1 MNMITGSNV
10 LAMLTERAKEMLEA
24 LAGITAVTNENCGD
38 VKDLADDGLKLSREI
53 DESRALAKKPHLDSA
68 KSVDDAF
75 NPLRDTVEAAA
86 RSVKNLVEAFVIAEK
101 KRAEAEAAEARRKA
115 EELLAAQAEED
126 PFLADT
132 TAIAE
137 AQTAV
142 AIADTRAM
150 ASRQV
155 MSATGLSKAS
165 SLRTVRTA
173 VVKDA
178 KALVLFYAEHPD
190 VLGAATKC
198 ANAAIRAAKGGP
210 CVIPGIEIKE
220 EEKLV

>member
-1 MNMITGSNV
+1 MNMMLGSNA
-10 LAMLTERAKEMLEA
+10 LAMLTEQAKEMLEA
-24 LAGITAVTNENCGD
+24 LAKITTVTNENCGD
-38 VKDLADDGLKLSREI
+38 VKDLADQGLKLSKEI
-53 DESRALAKKPHLDSA
+53 DESRALAKKPHQDAA
-68 KSVDDAF
+68 KGVDDAF

-86 RSVKNLVEAFVIAEK
+86 RAVKKLVEAFVIAEK
-101 KRAEAEAAEARRKA
+101 KRAEAEAAEARRVA
-115 EELLAAQAEED
+115 EELAAAQAEVD
-126 PFLADT
+126 PFLADD
-132 TAIAE
+132 TAIQE
-137 AQTAV
+137 AQTAA

-155 MSATGLSKAS
+155 MSATGFSKAS
-165 SLRTVRTA
+165 SLRTVRSA

-210 CVIPGIEIKE
+210 LVIPGVEIKE